1 MNTGLRALSTMTF
14 RTTFARRSCLP
25 VRLAQRQVATQPLFE
40 TQKVKYW
47 KQLKEEQGG
56 DYKNRTVSTSQLLTA
71 LRDLQSYRSLT
82 PNKSTFP
89 DYRAGLRAVFLLAGS
104 DPAARPTLTVGD
116 LENVLSTENGVSW
129 RVIHD
134 ILKYGLVPQLEELTE
149 EMRATVAFNRVH
161 AIGNIYAKTFAKN
174 GARTFE
180 DLINSTG
187 DEYGK
192 KVSKAQKLALKYHHE
207 MEIMIPR
214 QEVDKFDMLIK
225 DALNKADPTIKYEI
239 MGSYRRGE
247 ETSSDID
254 MVVWHDSLKRRDP
267 DAKVRKGNPAPDS
280 IMGRVL
286 NAMFSAGLFSSD
298 KMFATG
304 EKKVWGL
311 SRLPGDPKALHRQVD
326 VRLCP
331 TESLPYM
338 LLGNTGDNDL
348 MRFLRYKA
356 EEKDL
361 LLNEYGMGQ
370 RVSISNQVHFKPGT
384 EIIVQTEKE
393 IFDKLELPYLEPH
406 QRSYKVWKNI
416 LPRY

>member
-1 MNTGLRALSTMTF
+1 
-14 RTTFARRSCLP
+14 
-25 VRLAQRQVATQPLFE
+25 
-40 TQKVKYW
+40 
-47 KQLKEEQGG
+47 EQ
-56 DYKNRTVSTSQLLTA
+56 
-71 LRDLQSYRSLT
+71 
-82 PNKSTFP
+82 
-89 DYRAGLRAVFLLAGS
+89 
-104 DPAARPTLTVGD
+104 
-116 LENVLSTENGVSW
+116 NGVSW

-370 RVSISNQVHFKPGT
+370 RVSISVGF
-384 EIIVQTEKE
+384 
-393 IFDKLELPYLEPH
+393 LP
-406 QRSYKVWKNI
+406 
-416 LPRY
+416 